1 MCPFLSS
8 WILSSKS
15 ENTTR
20 SYFSAFKRWEIF
32 ITAQGHSALPASPI
46 HVALYLTHLLQT
58 GASQHPVNNAVY
70 AIKWAHNCAGLTD
83 PTENS
88 YVTSLQEA
96 ARRKA
101 NHGVHKKEPI
111 TKDILITLCDKFIDE
126 KDLLIVRNLTMIL
139 FCFAGFLRFDEVSS
153 LTFNDIIMRDDHI
166 VLCIKKSKT
175 DQYRQGSEVLI
186 AKGSTSACPV
196 SMYLRYLDLLSSVE
210 DKSFFLFRPIFRSK
224 DVCKLIYKNKKLSY
238 TAARS
243 NIVSLLKTVVGE
255 HVNIGIHSLRAGGA
269 AVAANSNVDERC
281 LKRHGR
287 WKSDTAKD
295 GYIVDSLGKRLMVSR
310 SLEL

>member
-1 MCPFLSS
+1 MGDFHNSTRTQRVTG
-8 WILSSKS
+8 KS
-15 ENTTR
+15 NSCGFVFNTFTTDR
-20 SYFSAFKRWEIF
+20 SISTSGE
-32 ITAQGHSALPASPI
+32 QCL
-46 HVALYLTHLLQT
+46 
-58 GASQHPVNNAVY
+58 Y

-210 DKSFFLFRPIFRSK
+210 DKSFFPI
-224 DVCKLIYKNKKLSY
+224 
-238 TAARS
+238 
-243 NIVSLLKTVVGE
+243 
-255 HVNIGIHSLRAGGA
+255 
-269 AVAANSNVDERC
+269 
-281 LKRHGR
+281 
-287 WKSDTAKD
+287 
-295 GYIVDSLGKRLMVSR
+295 
-310 SLEL
+310 